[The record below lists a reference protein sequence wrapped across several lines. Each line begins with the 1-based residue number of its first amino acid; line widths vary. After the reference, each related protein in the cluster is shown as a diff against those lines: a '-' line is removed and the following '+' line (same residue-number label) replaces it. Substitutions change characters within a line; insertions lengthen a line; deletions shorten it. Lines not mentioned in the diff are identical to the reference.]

1 MQNFVKI
8 LSIMAS
14 IALGVALL
22 DACHTVDASND
33 TGSTAPSAASEQ
45 TTGAA
50 DNSDLTDD
58 ADKAANEAAAGEQ
71 AADSG
76 NSADT
81 SEHATNDSHLSPD
94 DIPENLIGCEVKI
107 QVGQKFY
114 SAMGMAISIEEALD
128 HAVYEACAVSCA
140 ETTNAVDSAALS
152 DDDKEAAISK
162 CTDVCSDSAIP
173 ADAECIQNGQTIFTG
188 GSFNEPAGPQ
198 SDDAPDAG

>member
-1 MQNFVKI
+1 MQKFVKI

-152 DDDKEAAISK
+152 DDDKEAAIFK